1 MTGNESVADLWILHK
16 LNAAIKETNLNLEQ
30 MNFMQATNAVYQFWW
45 SELCDVFLEVCK
57 PVIDNGSQNEKNA
70 AQNVLYT
77 CLDQGLKLLHPFM
90 PFVTEELFQRLPR
103 RPNDN
108 VKSIMISQFPS
119 EVAVWENSKALDD
132 FEVINTIVK
141 GARSLL
147 TEYNIKANATGNCL
161 FFN

>member
-1 MTGNESVADLWILHK
+1 MNE
-16 LNAAIKETNLNLEQ
+16 AIKETNLNLEQ
-30 MNFMQATNAVYQFWW
+30 MNFMQATSAVYQFWW

-57 PVIDNGSQNEKNA
+57 PVIENGSESEKIA

-90 PFVTEELFQRLPR
+90 PFVTEELYQRLPR
-103 RPNDN
+103 RRNDTAN
-108 VKSIMISQFPS
+108 SIMISNFPS
-119 EVAVWENSKALDD
+119 EVTAWENNKALDD

-147 TEYNIKANATGNCL
+147 TEYNIKANATGINE
-161 FFN
+161 FVN